1 MLCLKAPCKSLK
13 ASLLLSQPKIP
24 LINYQRSSF
33 QKKIDFDVIQN
44 ALRNTQI
51 FNSIFLTLVKSKSLR
66 KLKMCFVPILH
77 ILAARG

>member
-1 MLCLKAPCKSLK
+1 MKSVRIYHSIVNVMFEST
-13 ASLLLSQPKIP
+13 AQIVGSQFITIPTKIP

-51 FNSIFLTLVKSKSLR
+51 FDSIFLTLVKSVTLIPKS
-66 KLKMCFVPILH
+66 
-77 ILAARG
+77 

>member
-1 MLCLKAPCKSLK
+1 MFESTAQIVG
-13 ASLLLSQPKIP
+13 SQFITIPTKIP

-51 FNSIFLTLVKSKSLR
+51 FNSIFVTDVKSVSFIPKS
-66 KLKMCFVPILH
+66 
-77 ILAARG
+77 

>member
-1 MLCLKAPCKSLK
+1 MLCLKALHKVLD

-51 FNSIFLTLVKSKSLR
+51 FNSIFVTDVKSVSLIPKS
-66 KLKMCFVPILH
+66 
-77 ILAARG
+77 

>member
-1 MLCLKAPCKSLK
+1 MLCLKTLHKFLK
-13 ASLLLSQPKIP
+13 ASLLLSEPKIP

-51 FNSIFLTLVKSKSLR
+51 FNSIFVTDVKSVSFILKS
-66 KLKMCFVPILH
+66 
-77 ILAARG
+77 

>member
-1 MLCLKAPCKSLK
+1 MLCLKALHKVLD

-51 FNSIFLTLVKSKSLR
+51 FNSIFVTDVKSVSFIPKS
-66 KLKMCFVPILH
+66 
-77 ILAARG
+77 